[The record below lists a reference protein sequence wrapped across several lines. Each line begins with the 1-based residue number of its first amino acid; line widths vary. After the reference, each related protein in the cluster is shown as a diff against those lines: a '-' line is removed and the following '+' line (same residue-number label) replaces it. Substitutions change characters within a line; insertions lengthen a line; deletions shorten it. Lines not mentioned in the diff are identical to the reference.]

1 LKVTKSP
8 ALQGRPETSPG
19 NQLDSFDEIRVS
31 QTLPGFLVSC
41 LTSFVPRS
49 TCESSEHIALKRLAL
64 LWAQEHGFPIAAAEV
79 SLPSFRFRLDVAAY
93 CPGKALRVPSP
104 AGNRSAPRHCASV
117 GATIVFEC
125 KVSRPDYLRHARS
138 VAKTLQDLERYTARK
153 LRLEEVLRIHFP
165 SIRNGDSLFPE
176 YETLNFERPGY
187 EDYQGVLEEIRRLSL
202 QLHAKTKFDKLTKWR
217 AANLHYV
224 VAEPE
229 LFRIHELPAG
239 WGLLLRSGE
248 TLNPVIRPVFHEV
261 DESQRLTLL
270 HRIAL
275 AGTRSVN
282 VANGIPPGFPG
293 IRPPDSRTPKLDSRQ
308 GPDCECRR

>member
-1 LKVTKSP
+1 MPPSSGESP
-8 ALQGRPETSPG
+8 
-19 NQLDSFDEIRVS
+19 
-31 QTLPGFLVSC
+31 
-41 LTSFVPRS
+41 
-49 TCESSEHIALKRLAL
+49 EHLALKRLAL
-64 LWAQEHGFPIAAAEV
+64 AWAQEHGFPIAATEV

-93 CPGKALRVPSP
+93 CPGKTLRTPSP
-104 AGNRSAPRHCASV
+104 TDHRSAPRHRPSV
-117 GATIVFEC
+117 GATVVFEC

-138 VAKTLQDLERYTARK
+138 VAKTLDELERFTARK

-187 EDYQGVLEEIRRLSL
+187 EDYQAVLEEIRRLSL

-229 LFRIHELPAG
+229 LFRLHELPAG
-239 WGLLLRSGE
+239 WGLLLRSGD
-248 TLNPVIRPVFHEV
+248 TLEPVLRPVFHEV

-275 AGTRSVN
+275 VGTRAVN
-282 VANGIPPGFPG
+282 ERMQRSLGESQSDDIA
-293 IRPPDSRTPKLDSRQ
+293 RA
-308 GPDCECRR
+308 

>member
-1 LKVTKSP
+1 VP
-8 ALQGRPETSPG
+8 
-19 NQLDSFDEIRVS
+19 
-31 QTLPGFLVSC
+31 QTI
-41 LTSFVPRS
+41 
-49 TCESSEHIALKRLAL
+49 CESSEHLELKRLAL

-79 SLPSFRFRLDVAAY
+79 TLPNFRFRLDVAAY
-93 CPGKALRVPSP
+93 RPGKAPRATSSNDRATPR
-104 AGNRSAPRHCASV
+104 NRTAV
-117 GATIVFEC
+117 GATVVFEC

-138 VAKTLQDLERYTARK
+138 VATTLNELERFTAK
-153 LRLEEVLRIHFP
+153 KARLEEVLRIHFP

-187 EDYQGVLEEIRRLSL
+187 EDYQVVLEDIRRLSF

-229 LFRIHELPAG
+229 IFRMHELPAG
-239 WGLLLRSGE
+239 WGLLLRNGE
-248 TLNPVIRPVFHEV
+248 KLEPVIRPVFHDV

-275 AGTRSVN
+275 AGTRAVN
-282 VANGIPPGFPG
+282 AAAGLAAWRNQ
-293 IRPPDSRTPKLDSRQ
+293 SA
-308 GPDCECRR
+308 

>member
-1 LKVTKSP
+1 
-8 ALQGRPETSPG
+8 
-19 NQLDSFDEIRVS
+19 
-31 QTLPGFLVSC
+31 
-41 LTSFVPRS
+41 
-49 TCESSEHIALKRLAL
+49 
-64 LWAQEHGFPIAAAEV
+64 
-79 SLPSFRFRLDVAAY
+79 
-93 CPGKALRVPSP
+93 
-104 AGNRSAPRHCASV
+104 V
-117 GATIVFEC
+117 GATVVFEC

-138 VAKTLQDLERYTARK
+138 VVKTLEDLERFTARK

-187 EDYQGVLEEIRRLSL
+187 EDYQDVLEEIRRLSF

-239 WGLLLRSGE
+239 WGLLLRSGD
-248 TLNPVIRPVFHEV
+248 TLTPVIRPVFQDV

-275 AGTRSVN
+275 AGTRAVN
-282 VANGIPPGFPG
+282 DQMQSQLGEPQSDDIA
-293 IRPPDSRTPKLDSRQ
+293 RA
-308 GPDCECRR
+308 

>member
-1 LKVTKSP
+1 
-8 ALQGRPETSPG
+8 
-19 NQLDSFDEIRVS
+19 
-31 QTLPGFLVSC
+31 
-41 LTSFVPRS
+41 
-49 TCESSEHIALKRLAL
+49 LKRLAL

-79 SLPSFRFRLDVAAY
+79 TLPSFRFRLDVGGY
-93 CPGKALRVPSP
+93 CPGKAPRLPSS
-104 AGNRSAPRHCASV
+104 NDRSTARKRAAI
-117 GATIVFEC
+117 GATVVFEC
-125 KVSRPDYLRHARS
+125 KVSRPDYLRHSRS
-138 VAKTLQDLERYTARK
+138 VAKTLDELERFSAKK

-187 EDYQGVLEEIRRLSL
+187 EDYQAVLEDIRRLSF

-229 LFRIHELPAG
+229 IFRMHELPAG
-239 WGLLLRSGE
+239 WGLLLRNGE
-248 TLNPVIRPVFHEV
+248 QLEPVIRPVFHDV

-275 AGTRSVN
+275 AGTRAVN
-282 VANGIPPGFPG
+282 AAAGLGAWRNQ
-293 IRPPDSRTPKLDSRQ
+293 SA
-308 GPDCECRR
+308 